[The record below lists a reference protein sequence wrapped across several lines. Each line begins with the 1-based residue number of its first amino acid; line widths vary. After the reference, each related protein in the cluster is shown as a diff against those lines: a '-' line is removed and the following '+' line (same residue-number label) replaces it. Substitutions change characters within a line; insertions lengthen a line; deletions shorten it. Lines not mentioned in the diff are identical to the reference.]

1 MNSCVNNYNND
12 TILSSPASR
21 IPGAIFLG
29 LAATLGLPGNT
40 FIIWSILWKMKGREK
55 SVTCI
60 LILNLALADGAVL
73 LLTPFFIIF
82 LAKKSWIFGRPVCK
96 IAYYLCCLNMYASI
110 FIIAL
115 MSMDRFLAV
124 FRPYLAQSLRKR
136 DVVVKVLIV
145 IWLLAGALALPAFAF
160 REVIDNKVMNVT
172 ICEPCH
178 ASRAE
183 AIFHYSFETL
193 VAFLLPFPVVC
204 FSYMLVLMKLK
215 SSRFGQRSRIEKLIA
230 VILLT
235 FAILWLPYHV
245 VNAMQVTANLTTGNI
260 SETLAKAA
268 KKSRAGAT
276 ALAFFSACVNP
287 LLYAFAASDLFR
299 VFGVGFVAKLLEGT
313 VAEIQKRVKS
323 QRDLVKG
330 LVRVGSRGESVE
342 LQVKNGVKLEPLNGD
357 YEWHPHSSVNYSIMS
372 EEYMVPSEL
381 TTSNSSFTNS
391 TVYPMMPHGYSHKLG
406 IAILSVAFIIGFPG
420 NAFVIW
426 SILSCMKK
434 CSVTCLLILHLA
446 IADIIV
452 ILTAPMFLHLLS
464 TGSWIFGNIICKI
477 CHYIS
482 CLSMYASII
491 LITSMSIDRY
501 FAVARPLSSATVRT
515 KMIFGK
521 VLLAIWVSA
530 CMLAIPM
537 PIYRAVETINNKEQC
552 RHIHSSPSHIIFHYV
567 FETVTGFVIPFTIV
581 MFCYLYIGLRLR
593 SAKFQTKYKTS
604 RLVVMIMV
612 VFALFWL
619 PYHVVNIIEVSGEV
633 FSSDNL
639 RKAARLARPNVTA
652 LAFLSSSINP
662 ILYVFAGGSFI
673 RTAGVEFMAKLFEGT
688 GSDTNGV
695 WKISQVFRHKSHE
708 ESMDLGNT
716 NIKIKR

>member
-60 LILNLALADGAVL
+60 LILNLALADGTVL

-82 LAKKSWIFGRPVCK
+82 LAKKSWIFGRAVCK

-136 DVVVKVLIV
+136 DVVIKVLV
-145 IWLLAGALALPAFAF
+145 AIWLLAGALALPAFAF
-160 REVIDNKVMNVT
+160 REVIENKDMNAA

-178 ASRAE
+178 ATRAE

-204 FSYMLVLMKLK
+204 FSYMLVLIKLK

-245 VNAMQVTANLTTGNI
+245 VNAIQVSANLTTGNL
-260 SETLAKAA
+260 SETLAKLA

-323 QRDLVKG
+323 QRELVKG

-342 LQVKNGVKLEPLNGD
+342 LEIKNGVKLEPLNGD
-357 YEWHPHSSVNYSIMS
+357 Y
-372 EEYMVPSEL
+372 
-381 TTSNSSFTNS
+381 
-391 TVYPMMPHGYSHKLG
+391 
-406 IAILSVAFIIGFPG
+406 
-420 NAFVIW
+420 
-426 SILSCMKK
+426 
-434 CSVTCLLILHLA
+434 
-446 IADIIV
+446 
-452 ILTAPMFLHLLS
+452 
-464 TGSWIFGNIICKI
+464 
-477 CHYIS
+477 
-482 CLSMYASII
+482 
-491 LITSMSIDRY
+491 
-501 FAVARPLSSATVRT
+501 
-515 KMIFGK
+515 
-521 VLLAIWVSA
+521 A
-530 CMLAIPM
+530 CD
-537 PIYRAVETINNKEQC
+537 
-552 RHIHSSPSHIIFHYV
+552 S
-567 FETVTGFVIPFTIV
+567 
-581 MFCYLYIGLRLR
+581 
-593 SAKFQTKYKTS
+593 
-604 RLVVMIMV
+604 
-612 VFALFWL
+612 
-619 PYHVVNIIEVSGEV
+619 
-633 FSSDNL
+633 
-639 RKAARLARPNVTA
+639 
-652 LAFLSSSINP
+652 
-662 ILYVFAGGSFI
+662 
-673 RTAGVEFMAKLFEGT
+673 
-688 GSDTNGV
+688 
-695 WKISQVFRHKSHE
+695 
-708 ESMDLGNT
+708 
-716 NIKIKR
+716 